1 MTAFIIILSILLFLV
16 LLLLLP
22 VSLYIGFDGDF
33 IAKIKILGIKIYEL
47 KPQDSKKKSEKSDKK
62 NRDETVDHQ
71 DNFFEKLKKKHG
83 FSGALKEILAFI
95 KALLSRLKK
104 QMRHI
109 AVRRLCLDIRVASP
123 DAAQTAIE
131 YGAVCSAVYPILSLI
146 DSTANVKMKQ
156 INVYADFNSDKPVFG
171 FSVIIRAK
179 IIFLIIMAFTAFSEY
194 NNFKTR
200 NEL

>member
-33 IAKIKILGIKIYEL
+33 SAKIKFAGIKVYEL
-47 KPQDSKKKSEKSDKK
+47 KPPDSEKNPEKKSRDKTA
-62 NRDETVDHQ
+62 NHQ
-71 DNFFEKLKKKHG
+71 ENFFEKLKKKQG
-83 FSGALKEILAFI
+83 FSGAVKEISAFI

-109 AVRRLCLDIRVASP
+109 AVRKLCLDIRVASP

-131 YGAVCSAVYPILSLI
+131 YGAVCSAVYPILRLI

-156 INVYADFNSDKPVFG
+156 INVSAVFNSAKPVFG